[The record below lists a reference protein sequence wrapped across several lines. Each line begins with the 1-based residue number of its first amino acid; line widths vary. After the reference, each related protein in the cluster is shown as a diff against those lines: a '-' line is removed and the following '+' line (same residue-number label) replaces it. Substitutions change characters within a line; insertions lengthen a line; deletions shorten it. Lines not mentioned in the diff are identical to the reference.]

1 MCPSLWLIFWRKL
14 WDCRFQFGAMSI
26 PSVEGDGQ
34 AKGLGISGIS
44 SEWEKCQAIRQHL
57 RGEGNVIFEEG
68 TSESVK
74 AACKPWIHGYL
85 MPLLIRMAEV
95 DGKPQ
100 PFVDPLRDEIS
111 SFYKLFSK
119 QVEDP
124 QVVFDSWMTRKF
136 LGMVKAKA
144 RKEQPSTDPFLRL
157 YSIHY
162 VVVFVLLALYI
173 YIMYSLFI

>member
-1 MCPSLWLIFWRKL
+1 MIFHVPKPLAHILEKAVGLQVPIWSHEHSECGRWWPSQGARH
-14 WDCRFQFGAMSI
+14 FGYFF
-26 PSVEGDGQ
+26 
-34 AKGLGISGIS
+34 
-44 SEWEKCQAIRQHL
+44 WEKCQAIRQHL

-111 SFYKLFSK
+111 SLYKLFSK

-173 YIMYSLFI
+173 YI